1 MSVPEGLKE
10 LLIRLA
16 ERYETEEFIKDD
28 PVQFPH
34 EVAKRGGRQ
43 ADMKTAL
50 EITDAMRE
58 IWPEDPTKGDFALFG
73 YGVNHK

>member
-1 MSVPEGLKE
+1 MSVPQDTKD

-34 EVAKRGGRQ
+34 EVAKRGGSKR
-43 ADMKTAL
+43 
-50 EITDAMRE
+50 I
-58 IWPEDPTKGDFALFG
+58 
-73 YGVNHK
+73 

>member
-1 MSVPEGLKE
+1 MSVPQDTKD

-34 EVAKRGGRQ
+34 EVAKRGGSKRIRRQ
-43 ADMKTAL
+43 HWRSP
-50 EITDAMRE
+50 MR
-58 IWPEDPTKGDFALFG
+58 
-73 YGVNHK
+73 